1 MQFVYPSFLFA
12 LSAIAI
18 PIIIHLFN
26 FRRYKKIIFSDIR
39 FLKTV
44 QEETKS
50 KRKIKELLILLSR
63 ILAITFLA
71 LAFAQPFIPQQK
83 TTQLAAQK
91 ALSIYID
98 NSFSMGNE
106 GKNGILLETAKNKA
120 RAIINGYGNAENFQI
135 LTSDFEGKQQ
145 RLLSKNDALQTID
158 NIKLSAASKK
168 ISEVL
173 KRQKQAFENQSQKN
187 QISYIISDFQK
198 NFSDFENIKNDSNF
212 TINFVPVQANIDH
225 NIFID
230 STWLTSPIIRIN
242 SPIQLKVRI
251 RNIGN
256 ENIENIAITLKI
268 NSIQKALVNVN
279 CEAHS
284 YTDGEITFTLNS
296 TGIQQGE
303 LSIIDNPISFDDKLF
318 FTISTSS
325 SNQILC
331 INGGEEN
338 KFIKNVFEGDD
349 AFILNNCNENK
360 IDYSSFNKNQ
370 LIILNEPNSLTSGL
384 SSELKKYLEGGGFL
398 LIIPP
403 QQNKI
408 TEINSF
414 LSEVNSINFGVPVKQ
429 NLKVD
434 HINTQEELF
443 KDVFLKFPRN
453 IDLPTISQYYETI
466 KSTSNKGTSLM
477 QLNNGLPFIYQST
490 YKKGKV
496 IILTVPLNELWS
508 NLTQHSIFVPLMLK
522 MAFGNS
528 SYSSLYST
536 IDKDKWINTKLD
548 FQGAEKIA
556 HIVGNDADFL
566 AEVKLQDGKNTVY
579 IDEQIK
585 KAGIF
590 HLEMKDKKEASAL
603 FAMNYNRAESYTQT
617 LDISELTKNIKAEI
631 LNDDATVIQQK
642 ISQELSGTQLWRVC
656 LMLCLLFVL
665 IEILLLKLLLKSF

>member
-1 MQFVYPSFLFA
+1 M
-12 LSAIAI
+12 
-18 PIIIHLFN
+18 
-26 FRRYKKIIFSDIR
+26 
-39 FLKTV
+39 
-44 QEETKS
+44 
-50 KRKIKELLILLSR
+50 
-63 ILAITFLA
+63 
-71 LAFAQPFIPQQK
+71 
-83 TTQLAAQK
+83 
-91 ALSIYID
+91 
-98 NSFSMGNE
+98 
-106 GKNGILLETAKNKA
+106 
-120 RAIINGYGNAENFQI
+120 
-135 LTSDFEGKQQ
+135 
-145 RLLSKNDALQTID
+145 
-158 NIKLSAASKK
+158 
-168 ISEVL
+168 
-173 KRQKQAFENQSQKN
+173 
-187 QISYIISDFQK
+187 
-198 NFSDFENIKNDSNF
+198 
-212 TINFVPVQANIDH
+212 
-225 NIFID
+225 
-230 STWLTSPIIRIN
+230 
-242 SPIQLKVRI
+242 
-251 RNIGN
+251 
-256 ENIENIAITLKI
+256 
-268 NSIQKALVNVN
+268 
-279 CEAHS
+279 
-284 YTDGEITFTLNS
+284 
-296 TGIQQGE
+296 
-303 LSIIDNPISFDDKLF
+303 
-318 FTISTSS
+318 
-325 SNQILC
+325 
-331 INGGEEN
+331 
-338 KFIKNVFEGDD
+338 
-349 AFILNNCNENK
+349 
-360 IDYSSFNKNQ
+360 
-370 LIILNEPNSLTSGL
+370 
-384 SSELKKYLEGGGFL
+384 
-398 LIIPP
+398 IIPP

-443 KDVFLKFPRN
+443 KDVFLKIPRN

-496 IILTVPLNELWS
+496 IILTAPLNELWS

-522 MAFGNS
+522 MAFGNT
-528 SYSSLYST
+528 SYSSLYAT

-665 IEILLLKLLLKSF
+665 IEILLLKLL